1 METLDNKF
9 NITINNL
16 RRQKPEM
23 KDAEILTDSIM
34 ERITPKSKRSTPSF
48 LLIVRTISSSAA
60 IFLLGLFLY
69 QQVNNTELNTISPI
83 ATVVEPKIEVRS
95 ECLQNVKSKE
105 KNILGVYL
113 CHIKMNSIKNQQFQ
127 SFYHQIRN

>member
-48 LLIVRTISSSAA
+48 LLIVRTISSLAA

-69 QQVNNTELNTISPI
+69 QQVNTTELNTSSPI

-95 ECLQNVKSKE
+95 ECLQNA
-105 KNILGVYL
+105 NIKKPNMLEIYF
-113 CHIKMNSIKNQQFQ
+113 CYMQSNSIKNQRLQ
-127 SFYHQIRN
+127 SYYQQLKN

>member
-16 RRQKPEM
+16 RRQKPKM
-23 KDAEILTDSIM
+23 KDAETLTDSIM

-69 QQVNNTELNTISPI
+69 QQVNTTELNTISPI